1 MGKQVLGYQRT
12 LQASDLWKLDEAY
25 AATVLSAKLD
35 ESWARRKSEADAWN
49 DRLKNGLIKP
59 SFVLRLSWFFQ
70 ALLSGNGFTDKFTSL
85 KERWREIDGRKS
97 PSLAFA
103 LNDTLGPFFWTA
115 GMFKVCSVFTSPRYP

>member
-1 MGKQVLGYQRT
+1 MGEQVLGYQRT
-12 LQASDLWKLDEAY
+12 LQASDLWKLDEAR

-59 SFVLRLSWFFQ
+59 SFVLRLYWVFK
-70 ALLSGNGFTDKFTSL
+70 ALLSGNGFTRKFASL
-85 KERWREIDGRKS
+85 EERWREVDGRKR

-103 LNDTLGPFFWTA
+103 LNDTFGSFFWTA
-115 GMFKVCSVFTSPRYP
+115 GMFKVCSVFTCLRYP